1 MKRLLSIICC
11 AILLALVCI
20 QVHSRFFT
28 PSTNFFFRATHASD
42 AWAEQLRQRG
52 EPVYVF
58 AGSSETRSG
67 IDPQLMMDEYGLPA
81 VNAAEN
87 AGFGLA
93 ANAAMAFR
101 YLRPGDTM
109 VLNILSCNDEN
120 VPPVSGGV
128 KMAVYLLGTD
138 VFSTG
143 IIEPSWENLGKFLDS
158 NILNAFIVATR
169 YFGRGKRLF
178 KYDEQTVIQPS
189 GWMEISY
196 DDMRNYRIPPACEDY
211 RPKAIQDGAALDT
224 LIKQVAVACHE
235 RGIALLV
242 ALPASCTNPATRAQ
256 GALLALHCTR
266 LGIPVLRDERLG
278 CHPVPE
284 DFSDIPAHPNAKG
297 ARTHTRITAEL
308 LKSKSYWT
316 EQELVTILQQMGYEE
331 TGAPI
336 TPSKPHQN

>member
-1 MKRLLSIICC
+1 MKRLLTIICC
-11 AILLALVCI
+11 AILLALACI

-28 PSTNFFFRATHASD
+28 PSMNFFFRATHASD
-42 AWAEQLRQRG
+42 AWAEQLRQKG

-109 VLNILSCNDEN
+109 VLNILSCDDEN
-120 VPPVSGGV
+120 VPPVSSGV
-128 KMAVYLLGTD
+128 KMAVYLLGTEAL
-138 VFSTG
+138 STG

-178 KYDEQTVIQPS
+178 KYDEQTVIHPS

-196 DDMRNYRIPPACEDY
+196 EDMKSYSIPDVLPNYKPVIITEESVLNTLLKRVMTAC
-211 RPKAIQDGAALDT
+211 R
-224 LIKQVAVACHE
+224 E
-235 RGIALLV
+235 REISLVV
-242 ALPASCTNPATRAQ
+242 ALPVSCSNPITRAQ
-256 GALLALHCTR
+256 GAVLALHCTR
-266 LGIPVLRDERLG
+266 MGIPVLRDERLG

-284 DFSDIPAHPNAKG
+284 DYSDIAVHLNAAG
-297 ARTHTRITAEL
+297 AAKHTGIVAQL
-308 LKSKSYWT
+308 LKNKAYWT
-316 EQELVTILQQMGYEE
+316 EQELISVMRQMGYND
-331 TGAPI
+331 TGEPSTNTSPI
-336 TPSKPHQN
+336 KN

>member
-1 MKRLLSIICC
+1 MKRLLTIICC

-28 PSTNFFFRATHASD
+28 PSMNFFFRATHASD
-42 AWAEQLRQRG
+42 AWAEQLRQKG

-109 VLNILSCNDEN
+109 VLNILSCDDEN
-120 VPPVSGGV
+120 VPPVSSGV
-128 KMAVYLLGTD
+128 KMAVYLLGTEAL
-138 VFSTG
+138 STG

-178 KYDEQTVIQPS
+178 KYDEQTVIHPS

-196 DDMRNYRIPPACEDY
+196 DDMRDYRIPTAHEDY
-211 RPKAIQDGAALDT
+211 RPKVIQDGAALDS
-224 LIKQVAVACHE
+224 LLKQVASACHE
-235 RGIALLV
+235 RGVTLLV
-242 ALPASCTNPATRAQ
+242 ALPISCTNPALRAQ
-256 GALLALHCTR
+256 GAVLALHCTR
-266 LGIPVLRDERLG
+266 MSIPVLRDERLG

-284 DFSDIPAHPNAKG
+284 DFSDIPDHVNTQGAK
-297 ARTHTRITAEL
+297 THTRIVADL

-316 EQELVTILQQMGYEE
+316 EQELISVMRQMGYND
-331 TGAPI
+331 TGE
-336 TPSKPHQN
+336 PSTNTSPVKN